1 MGCKNIFMANPSK
14 VSVPEHPSSSHI
26 FGRSRLIALLA
37 LLALLILCA
46 VFSWTTRDAMA
57 HLQFLRAQ
65 RGYGDSAG
73 NRKTLVDQRPWQ
85 TIQALA
91 PLAVSTEEMEF
102 AHDAERL
109 ADHEVDQAFASAMR
123 LAKLQ
128 AQRRTLAG
136 DALALST
143 KVTQLKQL
151 VRQDQAQVAGMT
163 PKPGN
168 GPAMNGAQPAGDSD
182 DLEEA
187 KAQLELDSDELN
199 GAQQELDRATG
210 DNSTQ
215 IKEELTAHEALMRQY
230 DSKPKDDGQVA
241 ILSVKSHKTLAER
254 ITAWFSQRNR
264 YQLLQ
269 QALQETK
276 NDIDALTV
284 EYKALESKAAA
295 SADAPPKDA
304 TDRAARLASMRDRS
318 TERQIISIYNDRI
331 QTERQ
336 LASVYTKWSEQ
347 VLLQHR
353 ILLHL
358 ILQSLALIL
367 LVAICMVLGDALV
380 RRLTNHPRL
389 DPRQAQTLRSV
400 LELSVQIVGVAIILL
415 MIFGYPQQTST
426 ILGLATAAL
435 TIALQDF
442 ILAFLGWF
450 VLVGN
455 NGIHVGDRVEIN
467 GVNGEVTEVGLFHTT
482 MLETGNESGTGHL
495 TGRRITFINSF
506 AIRGQFFNFT
516 TSGQWMWDEITVS
529 IPANQDIHATAERIQ
544 KAVLEETEESA
555 RTAKQEMERG
565 ARGDSLRSL
574 STTSVLSLRP
584 SSTGIDLEVRFIT
597 RASERT
603 EVRNRIFQ
611 HMIELLHA

>member
-1 MGCKNIFMANPSK
+1 
-14 VSVPEHPSSSHI
+14 
-26 FGRSRLIALLA
+26 
-37 LLALLILCA
+37 
-46 VFSWTTRDAMA
+46 MA

-65 RGYGDSAG
+65 RASGDSAG
-73 NRKTLVDQRPWQ
+73 ARKAIVDQQPWH

-91 PLAVSTEEMEF
+91 PLAVSAEEMEF
-102 AHDAERL
+102 ARDAERL

-123 LAKLQ
+123 LANLQ
-128 AQRRTLAG
+128 ARRRTLAG
-136 DALALST
+136 DALALSI
-143 KVTQLKQL
+143 KIAQFKQL
-151 VRQDQAQVAGMT
+151 VRQDEAQVASLA
-163 PKPGN
+163 PKP
-168 GPAMNGAQPAGDSD
+168 ADASAKAATQPPDSSD
-182 DLEEA
+182 DLEVA
-187 KAQLELDSDELN
+187 KAQLELDTDELN
-199 GAQQELDRATG
+199 DTQQELDRATG
-210 DNSTQ
+210 DNSKQ
-215 IKEELTAHEALMRQY
+215 IKEELTAHEAVMRQY
-230 DSKPKDDGQVA
+230 DSKQKDDGQVA
-241 ILSVKSHKTLAER
+241 ILSVKSHKTLAAR
-254 ITAWFSQRNR
+254 ITAWFSQRSR

-269 QALQETK
+269 QAQQETQ
-276 NDIDALTV
+276 NDIGALTV
-284 EYKALESKAAA
+284 EYNALASKAKAR
-295 SADAPPKDA
+295 ADAPPKGA
-304 TDRAARLASMRDRS
+304 TDRAARIANMKDRS
-318 TERQIISIYNDRI
+318 TERQIISIYDDRI

-336 LASVYTKWSEQ
+336 LASVYSKWSAQ

-367 LVAICMVLGDALV
+367 LVAMCMVLGDSLV
-380 RRLTNHPRL
+380 RHLTVRPGL
-389 DPRQAQTLRSV
+389 DPRQVQTLRSI
-400 LELSVQIVGVAIILL
+400 LELSVQMIGAAIILL
-415 MIFGYPQQTST
+415 MIFGYPQQTPT

-450 VLVGN
+450 VLVGK
-455 NGIHVGDRVEIN
+455 NGIHVGDRVEID

-506 AIRGQFFNFT
+506 AIRGQYFNFT

-529 IPANQDIHATAERIQ
+529 IPANQDIHAAAERIQ

-555 RTAKQEMERG
+555 RMAKQEMERG
-565 ARGDSLRSL
+565 ARGDSLRNL

-584 SSTGIDLEVRFIT
+584 SSSGIDLEVRFIT
-597 RASERT
+597 RAFERT